1 MKIILS
7 QEDLNY
13 IEKAKARMCTTG
25 DETGAIGPTVIA
37 LIRET
42 FPEIVAE
49 AIEIHD
55 INRVQ
60 MQMLGLPAEEQ

>member
-25 DETGAIGPTVIA
+25 DDTGAIKATVIA
-37 LIRET
+37 LIREM

-55 INRVQ
+55 IVRIE
-60 MQMLGLPAEEQ
+60 MQMGDMLAKEG